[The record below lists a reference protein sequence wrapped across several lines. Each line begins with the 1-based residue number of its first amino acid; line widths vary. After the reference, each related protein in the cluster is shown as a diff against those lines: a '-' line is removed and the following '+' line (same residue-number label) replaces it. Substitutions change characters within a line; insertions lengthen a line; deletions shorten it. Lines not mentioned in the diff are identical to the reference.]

1 MKLEGTHEL
10 DAPRERV
17 YQCLV
22 NPEVLQR
29 CIPGCERL
37 EKTGENTFAATIRA
51 GVGSIKGVFN
61 GTARLEDLRE
71 PEHLRIVVD
80 GKGAPGF
87 SKVRAIWTSSR
98 KKRHQVNYAGDVQVG
113 GTIASVGQRMIQ
125 GTAKMMAAQFFTSL
139 GAEAKTAVGEP
150 PPQHGFFRTALRW
163 FSGWL
168 KRFFKRAHCHIKN
181 LSNTFCNFVPIGT

>member
-1 MKLEGTHEL
+1 MKLGGSHEL

-37 EKTGENTFAATIRA
+37 EQTAENTFAATIRT

-61 GTARLEDLRE
+61 GTARLEDMRE
-71 PEHLRIVVD
+71 PEHLRLVVD

-87 SKVRAIWTSSR
+87 LKGSGDLALAPAGTGTS
-98 KKRHQVNYAGDVQVG
+98 VTYTANVQVG

-125 GTAKMMAAQFFTSL
+125 GTAKMMATQFFTSL
-139 GAEAKTAVGEP
+139 AAEAKTAVGEP
-150 PPQHGFFRTALRW
+150 PPQHDFFPT
-163 FSGWL
+163 
-168 KRFFKRAHCHIKN
+168 FK
-181 LSNTFCNFVPIGT
+181 S